1 MFTAKIIAITFLS
14 SFFGI
19 FVVEYLEGK
28 PQLKIILKTLL
39 LIFIFFSIYNLIA
52 GLNLWFGWEDPL
64 SKVTPEQ
71 MGRTSARRGGGLVL
85 LVISFWP
92 YILTF
97 VGAYAGQFFPVN
109 VIQVFNA
116 GTTAGDIVALW

>member
-1 MFTAKIIAITFLS
+1 MFSAKIITITFLS

-19 FVVEYLEGK
+19 FIVEYLENK
-28 PQLKIILKTLL
+28 PKFKIILKTLL

-64 SKVTPEQ
+64 SKATPEQ
-71 MGRTSARRGGGLVL
+71 MGRAGARRGGGLL
-85 LVISFWP
+85 LLIISFWP

-97 VGAYAGQFFPVN
+97 ASVYMIWLYSMIFRR
-109 VIQVFNA
+109 IKSS
-116 GTTAGDIVALW
+116 

>member
-1 MFTAKIIAITFLS
+1 MFSAKIITITFLS

-19 FVVEYLEGK
+19 FIVEYLENK
-28 PQLKIILKTLL
+28 PKFKIILKTLL

-64 SKVTPEQ
+64 SKATPEQ

-85 LVISFWP
+85 LFISFWP

-97 VGAYAGQFFPVN
+97 VGAYLTWLYFM
-109 VIQVFNA
+109 ILRK
-116 GTTAGDIVALW
+116 IK